1 MKKRWMKAVVLGG
14 VLLCTACRAEPE
26 EQPQELMAEQ
36 QPEVLCDYVYL
47 VDRENGQVLW
57 DQGSEERIYPASLT
71 KMMTGIVALEN
82 IADLN
87 DTFLFTEEVVA
98 GLKEAGANRAGFWVG
113 DEPTLL
119 DLVYGDILPSGAECS
134 RALGY
139 YLTGSEEGLVEL
151 MNAKA
156 AALGMHDTHFVNT
169 TGLHD
174 DNHYSTCRDM
184 AILLDY
190 CLQNDLFRQIITT
203 YEYTAAPTENYPEGL
218 NMRNAVLMY
227 VNQEDP
233 PYENFE
239 IPGFVGGKSGYT
251 SEGQYT
257 LASEAVING
266 MDLILVNCHGYKEPH
281 YPASIA
287 DAAVIFNYMRETWG
301 RQTLWQKGDV
311 FTTLRIRN
319 TVNGHLSLLH
329 RHTLTMDLPLGDT
342 RIISDTGETADAPLC
357 AGHYL
362 GHAQVYAFDRLMA
375 EERFYAV
382 SSFTATR
389 TGKMW
394 TIGYE
399 LAASYGIPVVIVL
412 VLAVILLS
420 MRLRR
425 RRPK

>member
-1 MKKRWMKAVVLGG
+1 MTMLAGALVLSG
-14 VLLCTACRAEPE
+14 CRNKTE
-26 EQPQELMAEQ
+26 EQPQELTAEQ
-36 QPEVLCDYVYL
+36 KPQVFCDYVYL

-82 IADLN
+82 IDDLN

-139 YLTGSEEGLVEL
+139 YLTGSEEGLVDL

-156 AALGMHDTHFVNT
+156 AELGMHDTHFVNT

-184 AILLDY
+184 ARLLDY
-190 CLQNDLFRQIITT
+190 CLQNEQFRKIITT
-203 YEYTAAPTENYPEGL
+203 YEYTAVPTENYPEGL
-218 NMRNAVLMY
+218 KMRNAVLMY

-239 IPGFVGGKSGYT
+239 IPGFIGGKSGYT
-251 SEGQYT
+251 IEGQYT

-266 MDLILVNCHGYKEPH
+266 MDLILVNCHGYVEPH
-281 YPASIA
+281 YPASID
-287 DAAVIFNYMRETWG
+287 DAATIFNYIRDTWG
-301 RQTLWQKGDV
+301 RQTLWQKGDL

-319 TVNGHLSLLH
+319 TVNGQLDLHH
-329 RHTLTMDLPLGDT
+329 RHTLVMDLPLNDT
-342 RIISDTGETADAPLC
+342 HIVSDTGKTADAPLS
-357 AGHYL
+357 AGQYL
-362 GHAQVYAFDRLMA
+362 GRAQVYAFDRLMA
-375 EERFYAV
+375 EERFYAT
-382 SSFTATR
+382 SSFAATR
-389 TGKMW
+389 SGKLW
-394 TIGYE
+394 TFGYE
-399 LAASYGIPVVIVL
+399 LAAAWGVPLAVLL
-412 VLAVILLS
+412 VLLVILLS
-420 MRLRR
+420 VRLRR
-425 RRPK
+425 RRRSE